1 MTTLQPSHIT
11 LTEDLTFIP
20 LVKIGWGDC
29 RQVGAGRRPTHRT
42 CGSAAARNR
51 VSSGLLDVR
60 SVRSISG
67 SETRESGCGQRLC
80 ECHVIRYPL
89 EQYLRKWFSLPRC
102 DLSSTWPATMN
113 CLSLSAWVARV
124 LLCSLSLSYWLSS
137 QRPKSH
143 KLAFQVFLY
152 RQGSLKL
159 FPVSADHLAIS
170 TVLFHF
176 VRLQSP
182 NTHHP
187 VTEYVHSYVVHSSFL
202 ASLPIHLAY
211 LLTTTDLELRPLLS
225 GLRCA
230 LMHQLTS
237 ASGSVPDI
245 QHRKFP
251 TVKAAFIMIALSIFY
266 SLPSLLWFAAVP
278 LASYGFSSHA
288 SHYTE
293 HYSVLRM

>member
-89 EQYLRKWFSLPRC
+89 EQCENGLVC
-102 DLSSTWPATMN
+102 QDVTSTWPATMN
-113 CLSLSAWVARV
+113 CLSLPAWVARV
-124 LLCSLSLSYWLSS
+124 HLCSLSLSYWLSS

-278 LASYGFSSHA
+278 LASYDFSSRA

-293 HYSVLRM
+293 HYPVLRM